1 MHSIENEPKLIIG
14 IGGTGG
20 NVVDMIR
27 KRLEKQPL
35 SELICI
41 DADDPIPAEKAST
54 EPENDSDR

>member
-1 MHSIENEPKLIIG
+1 MHNIENGPKLIIG
-14 IGGTGG
+14 LGGTGS

-27 KRLEKQPL
+27 KRLEQQPL

-41 DADDPIPAEKAST
+41 DADDPAPAEKAST